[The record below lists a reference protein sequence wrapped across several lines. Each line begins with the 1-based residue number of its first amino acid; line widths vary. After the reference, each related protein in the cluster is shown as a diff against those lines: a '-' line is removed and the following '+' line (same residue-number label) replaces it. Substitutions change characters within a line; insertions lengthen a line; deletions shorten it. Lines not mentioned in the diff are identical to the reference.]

1 MGLELTNVIGW
12 LMIGLMAGSLATQ
25 FMPGRGYGAGGD
37 VGIGIL
43 GALLGG
49 FAAGLLGLRGQ
60 EGLLVGMLAAFVGAV
75 LLTGLARGRPGRS
88 PA

>member
-1 MGLELTNVIGW
+1 MVLELQGIVGW
-12 LMIGLMAGSLATQ
+12 LTVGMVTAALVIQ
-25 FMPGRGYGAGGD
+25 FMPGRGYGAGRD